1 MFSCFG
7 QESPVFQFFT
17 IPDYYFAMTKQS
29 FGFPKLGVLVLAT
42 LLVAGCSAQESAPT
56 TSALQDDFQAE
67 IETAVTLTIGSQVF
81 SLEELEKR
89 GATEIEILEP
99 FKKESTKFTVI
110 DFDQLLID
118 SGFTAEDRVETI
130 ALNDYR
136 YTDTVRAFLDNDSLL
151 AIYENGEPIPISDGG
166 PVRIIFAE
174 SSAYYSVLDAWN
186 WSLSKIELAG
196 D

>member
-1 MFSCFG
+1 
-7 QESPVFQFFT
+7 
-17 IPDYYFAMTKQS
+17 MTKNS
-29 FGFPKLGVLVLAT
+29 FGFPKLGVLVLST
-42 LLVAGCSAQESAPT
+42 LLVAGCSAQEPAPT

-67 IETAVTLTIGSQVF
+67 IETTIALTVGSQDF
-81 SLEELEKR
+81 SLEALQQR
-89 GATEIEILEP
+89 GTTEIEILEP
-99 FKKESTKFTVI
+99 FKKEKTTFTVI

-136 YTDTVRAFLDNDSLL
+136 YADTVQAFLDNESLL
-151 AIYENGEPIPISDGG
+151 AIYENGEPIPVSEGG

-174 SSAYYSVLDAWN
+174 SSPYYSVLDAWN